1 MVGFI
6 RRGSKVMIFVTLGSQ
21 RFQFNRLL
29 QKLDELVSSKIIK
42 EEIFAQI
49 GYSDYIPKYFKYKK
63 FLDREEY
70 AQMEE
75 KADMIITHG
84 GTGAIM
90 GAVKKRKKVIAVP
103 RLERY
108 GEHVD
113 DHQIQILKQFD
124 EMEIIE
130 ACYEIER
137 LEEVFI
143 KSQNTVYKSYKS
155 NTEEI
160 IASIDKFL
168 QQ

>member
-1 MVGFI
+1 
-6 RRGSKVMIFVTLGSQ
+6 
-21 RFQFNRLL
+21 
-29 QKLDELVSSKIIK
+29 
-42 EEIFAQI
+42 
-49 GYSDYIPKYFKYKK
+49 
-63 FLDREEY
+63 
-70 AQMEE
+70 MEE

-143 KSQNTVYKSYKS
+143 KSENTVYKSYKS

>member
-1 MVGFI
+1 
-6 RRGSKVMIFVTLGSQ
+6 MIFVTLGSQ

-63 FLDREEY
+63 ILDREEY

>member
-1 MVGFI
+1 
-6 RRGSKVMIFVTLGSQ
+6 MIFVTLGSQ

-63 FLDREEY
+63 TLDREEY